1 MRNILTLALT
11 CLALNAVADDYTFRL
26 KNTLGF
32 ARQNETV
39 EVEIPTD
46 VDLSRKQLTDEHG
59 HVLPYE
65 LCGSH
70 GIRFQASV
78 PHGTSVAFS
87 MSDGSNRQPTK
98 LTYAAITAPT

>member
-1 MRNILTLALT
+1 
-11 CLALNAVADDYTFRL
+11 LALNAVADDYTFRL

-70 GIRFQASV
+70 AYASWHRC
-78 PHGTSVAFS
+78 P
-87 MSDGSNRQPTK
+87 
-98 LTYAAITAPT
+98 TAPPWLLA